1 MPIRRTYWAI
11 GLVFFMLLVF
21 SHRRSNYTNDDGNID
36 NIPGGHTQQQ
46 QQKPPVGGGGGGGG
60 DTFKKRPPPP
70 IMEKPYTRDPNVL
83 DTTNPS
89 TQSFKPLT
97 VPNISNQYDSL
108 IIIPTSWTQLQ
119 NRVWIREALFGI
131 KNNLEP
137 CARYNGHIVYKF
149 YIYGQSTW
157 LKQGIYTAQYM
168 QAQVRNLHGELME
181 FDDWHFTNRTVENRH
196 AIWGDALDWAVNTF
210 VPQEKIKVDKV
221 IIFDST
227 SIVNIR
233 KLETTAKQVSGVGS
247 AGLLHTWGET
257 PTTPYAALISFPAAQ
272 QILKSRAIIE
282 ENRTFMDLITAATL
296 FYNSQL
302 VETIKIV
309 QGEGPL
315 WQGDIDQISASTA
328 VIGMVHQLEDWI
340 PLSQRLAVQ
349 PISPC
354 AVDPD
359 RQKNIAVLTSSY
371 IYVDMCMAEAAL
383 PSADNK
389 RIYAEKHGY
398 YFVARAAE
406 FAQEEYRHRQ
416 RVWGKIGAIQ
426 KVLPHYEWI
435 LWMDMDAIV
444 ANLDQDAR
452 DIIRRAE
459 ELNNNKT
466 NEVSVIVARPLKDIM
481 LNAGVMLIKNTD
493 WSRRFLMEV
502 QRRRT
507 WYNKRPSYEQ
517 GAIWEVMR
525 DPDWSS
531 GVYLFDRDVHTMN
544 TFPSFYEPGDFIVH
558 FAPAGCPSVPVIE
571 ALRNIQSGES
581 IVGVGVEEKK
591 IVAPPKARAAAAA

>member
-11 GLVFFMLLVF
+11 GLVCFMLLVF
-21 SHRRSNYTNDDGNID
+21 SHRRSNYTNDDAGDISH
-36 NIPGGHTQQQ
+36 IPAGRTQQQ
-46 QQKPPVGGGGGGGG
+46 QQKPPPGRGGESG
-60 DTFKKRPPPP
+60 DTSKKHPPAPP
-70 IMEKPYTRDPNVL
+70 VLEKSYTRDPAVL
-83 DTTNPS
+83 DNNNNPT
-89 TQSFKPLT
+89 TQSFQPLT
-97 VPNISNQYDSL
+97 IPNASNQYDSL
-108 IIIPTSWTQLQ
+108 IIIPTSWMQLQ
-119 NRVWIREALFGI
+119 NRVWVRETLFGI

-137 CARYNGHIVYKF
+137 CARYNGHIIYKF

-157 LKQGIYTAQYM
+157 DKQGIYTAQYM
-168 QAQVRNLHGELME
+168 QAQVRNLHGEFME
-181 FDDWHFTNRTVENRH
+181 FDDWHFTNRTVVSRH

-210 VPQEKIKVDKV
+210 VPQEKVKVDKV

-227 SIVNIR
+227 SIVNIQ
-233 KLETTAKQVSGVGS
+233 KLESIAKQTPGVGT

-282 ENRTFMDLITAATL
+282 ENRMFMDLITAATL
-296 FYNSQL
+296 YYNSQL
-302 VETIKIV
+302 VETIKVV

-315 WQGDIDQISASTA
+315 WQGDINQIKTTTA
-328 VIGMVHQLEDWI
+328 VVGMVHQLEDWI

-354 AVDPD
+354 AVDPN
-359 RQKNIAVLTSSY
+359 RQKSIAVLTSSY
-371 IYVDMCMAEAAL
+371 IYADMCMAEAAL

-444 ANLDQDAR
+444 ANLDRDAR
-452 DIIRRAE
+452 DIIRQAE
-459 ELNNNKT
+459 QLNENKA
-466 NEVSVIVARPLKDIM
+466 NEVSVIVARPLKDNM

-502 QRRRT
+502 QRRKI
-507 WYNKRPSYEQ
+507 WYNRKPSYEQ
-517 GAIWEVMR
+517 GAIWDVMR
-525 DPDWSS
+525 DPLWSS

-544 TFPSFYEPGDFIVH
+544 TFPSFYEQGDFIVH
-558 FAPAGCPSVPVIE
+558 FAPAGCPSVPVLQ
-571 ALRNIQSGES
+571 ALRNIQSGDS

-591 IVAPPKARAAAAA
+591 VAAPPKA